1 MFMITS
7 EELDRE
13 LLTGKSGAEDGPDLI
28 TNKAAMAIS
37 TSAPATIGLFTC
49 VFLFQEQT
57 LK

>member
-7 EELDRE
+7 AELERE

-28 TNKAAMAIS
+28 RNTAAMAIS

-49 VFLFQEQT
+49 VFLFLEQT